1 MVQENPLLVG
11 AGALML
17 GVAFGMAVPESETE
31 NELMGEARDT
41 MVERA
46 RDMARDAAS
55 QVQDA
60 AGAVANAAGK
70 VVGSTQ
76 Q

>member
-1 MVQENPLLVG
+1 
-11 AGALML
+11 
-17 GVAFGMAVPESETE
+17 MAVPETDTE

-41 MVERA
+41 VVGRA
-46 RDMARDAAS
+46 RDMARDAAN

-60 AGAVANAAGK
+60 ASTVADAAKK
-70 VVGSTQ
+70 VAGQSSQ